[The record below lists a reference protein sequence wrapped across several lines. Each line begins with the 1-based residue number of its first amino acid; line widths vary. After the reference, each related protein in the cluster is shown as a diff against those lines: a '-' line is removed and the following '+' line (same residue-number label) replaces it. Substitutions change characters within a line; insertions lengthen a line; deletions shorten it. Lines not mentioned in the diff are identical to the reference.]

1 MQNRLLHPN
10 DIESELKNLT
20 GWEIHEGSICKRFVF
35 KNFIQAFGFMSRV
48 ALLAEK
54 LNHHP
59 DWENSYNKVFISLRS
74 HDLNGISYLD
84 LELAKQI
91 ESSITP

>member
-1 MQNRLLHPN
+1 MQNRLLQQN
-10 DIESELKNLT
+10 EIETELKTLH
-20 GWEIHEGSICKRFVF
+20 GWEVNEGTICKTFVF

-59 DWENSYNKVFISLRS
+59 DWENSYNKVFISLHS
-74 HDLNGISYLD
+74 HDLNGISSLD
-84 LELAKQI
+84 MELAKQI
-91 ESSITP
+91 ESNTTP